1 MKCGEKAEMMAEKKK
16 RHHLC
21 KWDKKAG
28 LISKTYK
35 VSGKTA
41 GLFQETCKRLDIPVG
56 PTLTRL
62 MEQFISEHKEQ

>member
-16 RHHLC
+16 RPQD